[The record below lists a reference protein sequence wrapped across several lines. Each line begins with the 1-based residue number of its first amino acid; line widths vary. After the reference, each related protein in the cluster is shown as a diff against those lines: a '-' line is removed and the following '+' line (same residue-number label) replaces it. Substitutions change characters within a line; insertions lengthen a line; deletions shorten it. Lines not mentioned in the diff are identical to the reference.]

1 MAEVKGITSV
11 AVAKVDPYSMQ
22 NSVCIGTFGPSSTNF
37 LPLSSAARP
46 LSSAE
51 SYAPSSA
58 VVVPPC
64 STARLPPSAESS
76 PPSSPPSPTVASFLL
91 PPGLIIFHPN
101 CTKQS

>member
-1 MAEVKGITSV
+1 MAEVEGIAPV
-11 AVAKVDPYSMQ
+11 AVTKLDPYSMQ
-22 NSVCIGTFGPSSTNF
+22 NSACIGTFGPSSTDF
-37 LPLSSAARP
+37 LPLSSASRP

-76 PPSSPPSPTVASFLL
+76 PPSLPPSPHVASFLL
-91 PPGLIIFHPN
+91 PPGPIIFHPN
-101 CTKQS
+101 VTMQS